1 MKKTGRVP
9 LSKSMQVEYLMT
21 ANGQGQP
28 VMWSEQGSEKD
39 LLLRHPNFV
48 AKPTNASFEPP
59 PLACEASALSAE
71 LTAPN
76 RIYLAPKPRQK
87 RAEARGL
94 FANLWSV
101 RSNNLSPHC
110 TSIISDQSPLGQ
122 HTCKKCLVLSF
133 LREGL
138 R

>member
-1 MKKTGRVP
+1 MKRTGRVP
-9 LSKSMQVEYLMT
+9 LSKRMKAEDLMA

-59 PLACEASALSAE
+59 PLVCEASALSAE

-76 RIYLAPKPRQK
+76 RIYFRLKIQLCKGGHLLRQILPSGSGACS
-87 RAEARGL
+87 RQRNHPAAI
-94 FANLWSV
+94 SV
-101 RSNNLSPHC
+101 LLPSP
-110 TSIISDQSPLGQ
+110 
-122 HTCKKCLVLSF
+122 
-133 LREGL
+133 
-138 R
+138 